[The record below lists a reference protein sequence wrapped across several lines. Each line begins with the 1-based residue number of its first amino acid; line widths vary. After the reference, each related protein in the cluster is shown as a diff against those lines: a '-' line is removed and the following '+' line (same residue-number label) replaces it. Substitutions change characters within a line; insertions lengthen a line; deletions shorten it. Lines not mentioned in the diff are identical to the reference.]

1 MANNETINRFV
12 ARKHLENLGGQVD
25 EAVDGKDW
33 LTKHQQ
39 KQYEP
44 DPDGLTD
51 ARSRR
56 IPSNRINQAVG
67 TIIWIKKSGNCGIDS
82 KCSRRGV
89 NQQG

>member
-44 DPDGLTD
+44 DPDGFTD
-51 ARSRR
+51 ARSRW
-56 IPSNRINQAVG
+56 IPSNGTDQAIG
-67 TIIWIKKSGNCGIDS
+67 TIIWIKKGGNSSIDG

-89 NQQG
+89 GKV